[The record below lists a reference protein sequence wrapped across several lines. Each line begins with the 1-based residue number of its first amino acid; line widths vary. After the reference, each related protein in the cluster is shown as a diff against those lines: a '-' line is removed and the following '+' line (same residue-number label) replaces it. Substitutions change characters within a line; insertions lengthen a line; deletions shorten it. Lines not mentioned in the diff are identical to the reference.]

1 MIMLLIIINR
11 KPIYLLSVS
20 KGGLEVEELAN
31 RRKQIS

>member
-1 MIMLLIIINR
+1 MMIILIINS

-20 KGGLEVEELAN
+20 KGGLEVEELAS